1 MLLFMFLVLTGIV
14 GFAVCSVV
22 FLISLVRK
30 KSKRTSAIG
39 MAACLVLFIV
49 GLAITPPAPEGLV
62 DEKAAPPVAGSPVS
76 EEEEDAA
83 ALSGGTYEPVTMT
96 AEVQSAGD
104 SAPSEPTEG
113 AHSEA
118 PEPVLALG
126 GDAIPGLIAA
136 DIKLNMVKWGLK
148 EASPKRTDGSD
159 EVSYSSSA
167 IDSDTGAELAYFFV
181 TDNALHVKYATFSSL
196 NLSAISGERFH
207 GVAAG
212 YLGYCATVPFDGAEP
227 EKCKQWVEDNIA
239 KCNEAGKI
247 EKTKVGNVEFSL
259 YGTGNSARYLD
270 IKAINE

>member
-1 MLLFMFLVLTGIV
+1 MLLFLFLVLTGMV
-14 GFAVCSVV
+14 GFAVCLVV

-30 KSKRTSAIG
+30 KSKKPGAIG
-39 MAACLVLFIV
+39 MALCLVLFIV
-49 GLAITPPAPEGLV
+49 GLAMTPPAPEGLV
-62 DEKAAPPVAGSPVS
+62 DEKAAPSVAESSDNDRESSASNSGPDEPVS
-76 EEEEDAA
+76 
-83 ALSGGTYEPVTMT
+83 TT
-96 AEVQSAGD
+96 AEEQSAGG
-104 SAPSEPTEG
+104 SASSEPAED
-113 AHSEA
+113 AHSETS
-118 PEPVLALG
+118 EPVLALG
-126 GDAIPGLIAA
+126 EDVIPGLIAA
-136 DIKLNMVKWGLK
+136 DIKLNLVKWGLK

-196 NLSAISGERFH
+196 NLSAISGERFR

-247 EKTKVGNVEFSL
+247 EKTKIGNVEFSL